1 MAGIYETKE
10 FNEYLG
16 IPSFGAS
23 KQFKGSAPSNQAAA
37 KDDSLSPILMPDEV
51 DSDSGAVVLGGLPG
65 RAATTSFRMA
75 GDVWGLQGETQA
87 AKTRADTQ
95 AETAKIEAKAAEK
108 AAQKKNTGGFLNT
121 VGQAVG
127 QFGGTLL
134 AGALLCDERL
144 KWDMAPLRG
153 SDVNDA
159 LAELAFTVKAIRERA

>member
-108 AAQKKNTGGFLNT
+108 AAQKKNTGSFLNT
-121 VGQAVG
+121 VGQV
-127 QFGGTLL
+127 GGTLL

-144 KWDMAPLRG
+144 KRDMAPLRG
-153 SDVNDA
+153 SDVSDA
-159 LAELAFTVKAIRERA
+159 LAELAFTVKAIRERT